1 MVLLNYGVFDIFL
14 YYNLFNIIHATNLQ
28 AEKEM
33 TQFPLSLYRHSA
45 FMLLHIQLSYIR
57 KKIVVCVL
65 GEFALSIRSFLEIL
79 QKKLNKSLFSGYG
92 KEAWFSIIQAF
103 LSGTQIYTCI
113 SFEPSS
119 GGKYTSMSYSP
130 AREYP

>member
-1 MVLLNYGVFDIFL
+1 MKIQQYSSGTFIDTTHLIYTSMSHLLLKSSFL
-14 YYNLFNIIHATNLQ
+14 YYNLFNIIHAINLQ

-65 GEFALSIRSFLEIL
+65 G
-79 QKKLNKSLFSGYG
+79 NSL
-92 KEAWFSIIQAF
+92 
-103 LSGTQIYTCI
+103 
-113 SFEPSS
+113 
-119 GGKYTSMSYSP
+119 
-130 AREYP
+130 